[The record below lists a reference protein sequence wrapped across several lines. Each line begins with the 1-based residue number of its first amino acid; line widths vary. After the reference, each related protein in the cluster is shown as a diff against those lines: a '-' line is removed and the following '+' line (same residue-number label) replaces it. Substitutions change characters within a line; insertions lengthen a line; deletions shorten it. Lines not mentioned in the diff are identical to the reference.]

1 MSFTKFMEQCIDAF
15 AEDPNEPTDALIPA
29 LTQLSNITVRISEHF
44 SYDDIENAEFRGAIM
59 MET

>member
-1 MSFTKFMEQCIDAF
+1 MEQCIDAF
-15 AEDPNEPTDALIPA
+15 AEDPDEPTDALIPA